1 MELSSKKK
9 FKSCSLDVLISNPD
23 SVQLRRVSPPLPF
36 SIQRRFY
43 FLMTTVASGF
53 VSFSLALNLE
63 RQIDQDSS
71 NLLLTLPV
79 FSNHLSNSI
88 DFQAKSRRLC
98 PNIRTRSACLP
109 VVSASLTQI
118 EVDTTTTTTSLC
130 SSIVSSK
137 PISEA
142 LLNISLADL
151 DPGTAKLA
159 IRILGPA
166 LSAFGFLFI
175 LRIVISYSKR
185 ADATADL
192 SGAIEVCHSYLSFE
206 LLVLPKEHSFRV
218 TCFTSLDIFML
229 QAGNKETLRS
239 AANEL

>member
-1 MELSSKKK
+1 
-9 FKSCSLDVLISNPD
+9 
-23 SVQLRRVSPPLPF
+23 
-36 SIQRRFY
+36 
-43 FLMTTVASGF
+43 MTTVASGF
-53 VSFSLALNLE
+53 VSFSLALNL
-63 RQIDQDSS
+63 
-71 NLLLTLPV
+71 
-79 FSNHLSNSI
+79 
-88 DFQAKSRRLC
+88 FQAKSRRSC

-118 EVDTTTTTTSLC
+118 EVDTTTTTTTTTT
-130 SSIVSSK
+130 K

-192 SGAIEVCHSYLSFE
+192 SVAIEVCHSYLSFE

-218 TCFTSLDIFML
+218 TCFTSLFML

>member
-1 MELSSKKK
+1 
-9 FKSCSLDVLISNPD
+9 
-23 SVQLRRVSPPLPF
+23 
-36 SIQRRFY
+36 
-43 FLMTTVASGF
+43 MTTVASGF

-88 DFQAKSRRLC
+88 DFQAKSRRSC
-98 PNIRTRSACLP
+98 PNIRTQSACLP

-159 IRILGPA
+159 IRILGTA

-192 SGAIEVCHSYLSFE
+192 SGAIE
-206 LLVLPKEHSFRV
+206 
-218 TCFTSLDIFML
+218 
-229 QAGNKETLRS
+229 AGNKETLRS